1 MSDCLGKE
9 YRYNLRKYVI
19 CLYENSYKQNAIKI
33 NMQRNMDRE
42 HFLHFRNAYL
52 YSSSTTTSNAR
63 FNFTSLFGKV
73 SNFSN
78 QHSKWIKVFSSGII
92 IFSSYYYFK
101 RCCNKSISINWNW
114 PQLQLPFFSF
124 CYRIKK
130 LFLRP
135 NIKYVEN
142 NKHVPEVKE
151 LSEHVK
157 YDNGWFDELDEL
169 KKSLL
174 PSLLPS
180 SSLLPALLPEFSP
193 GVSLRETTPR
203 GEIVM
208 YYDAETKSFSYYSN
222 SKNIPYSTLDAVAR
236 KYVCLYNV
244 PSIYI
249 DIRDEVQKGRE
260 KLSKKENAL
269 KMEKNERDKNKSA
282 NSSSEKK
289 SLFAAFKNYK
299 TGRNAPKSLHNYNGN
314 VKVEEFVVL
323 KNNINKFVYKGTLDQ
338 CDADLK
344 SHADQQQRAHER
356 TLNAAVASYSL
367 IKDCENGSGVID
379 NFKLI
384 YEKQDLSYADFKK
397 KYNH

>member
-1 MSDCLGKE
+1 
-9 YRYNLRKYVI
+9 
-19 CLYENSYKQNAIKI
+19 
-33 NMQRNMDRE
+33 MQRNMNRE

-52 YSSSTTTSNAR
+52 NFSSTTTSNAR
-63 FNFTSLFGKV
+63 FNFNTMFEKV
-73 SNFSN
+73 NNFSSR
-78 QHSKWIKVFSSGII
+78 HSKLIKVFSTGVII
-92 IFSSYYYFK
+92 YSSYYYFK
-101 RCCNKSISINWNW
+101 RCSKSMNWIFR
-114 PQLQLPFFSF
+114 QLQLPFFSF

-130 LFLRP
+130 LFSRP
-135 NIKYVEN
+135 NIKHVEN
-142 NKHVPEVKE
+142 NKHAPEVKE
-151 LSEHVK
+151 VSEHVK
-157 YDNGWFDELDEL
+157 YDNGWFDDLDEL

-180 SSLLPALLPEFSP
+180 SSLLPSLLPSLPSFSP

-208 YYDAETKSFSYYSN
+208 YYDAETKSFNYYSN

-269 KMEKNERDKNKSA
+269 KNEKNERDKNKSA

-323 KNNINKFVYKGTLDQ
+323 KNNINKFVYKGTLEQ

-344 SHADQQQRAHER
+344 SHADQQRTHEDT
-356 TLNAAVASYSL
+356 TLNAASASASSL
-367 IKDCENGSGVID
+367 IKDGGSGSGIID
-379 NFKLI
+379 NLKLI

-397 KYNH
+397 KYNHS

>member
-1 MSDCLGKE
+1 
-9 YRYNLRKYVI
+9 
-19 CLYENSYKQNAIKI
+19 
-33 NMQRNMDRE
+33 MQRNMNRE

-52 YSSSTTTSNAR
+52 NFSSTTTSNAR
-63 FNFTSLFGKV
+63 FNFNTMFEKV
-73 SNFSN
+73 NNFSN
-78 QHSKWIKVFSSGII
+78 QHSKWIKVFSTGVII
-92 IFSSYYYFK
+92 YSSYYYFK
-101 RCCNKSISINWNW
+101 RYSKPMNWNCR
-114 PQLQLPFFSF
+114 QLQLPFFSF

-130 LFLRP
+130 LFSRP
-135 NIKYVEN
+135 NIKHVEN
-142 NKHVPEVKE
+142 KKHAAPEVKE

-157 YDNGWFDELDEL
+157 YDNGWFDDLDEL
-169 KKSLL
+169 KKSLFPQLLPSTLL
-174 PSLLPS
+174 PSLPS
-180 SSLLPALLPEFSP
+180 FSP

-208 YYDAETKSFSYYSN
+208 YYDAETKSFNYYSN

-269 KMEKNERDKNKSA
+269 KTEKNERDKNKSA
-282 NSSSEKK
+282 NSS

-323 KNNINKFVYKGTLDQ
+323 KNNINKFVYKGTLEQ

-344 SHADQQQRAHER
+344 SHADQQRAHEHT
-356 TLNAAVASYSL
+356 TLNASSASASASL
-367 IKDCENGSGVID
+367 IKEKDGGGGGGGGSGIID
-379 NFKLI
+379 NLKLI

-397 KYNH
+397 KYNHS

>member
-1 MSDCLGKE
+1 
-9 YRYNLRKYVI
+9 
-19 CLYENSYKQNAIKI
+19 
-33 NMQRNMDRE
+33 MQRNMNRE
-42 HFLHFRNAYL
+42 HFLNFRNAYL
-52 YSSSTTTSNAR
+52 NFSSTTTTSNAR
-63 FNFTSLFGKV
+63 FNFNTIFEKV
-73 SNFSN
+73 NNFSS
-78 QHSKWIKVFSSGII
+78 QHSKWIKVFSTGVII
-92 IFSSYYYFK
+92 YSSYYYLK
-101 RCCNKSISINWNW
+101 RCSKPMNWNYR
-114 PQLQLPFFSF
+114 QLQLPFFSF

-130 LFLRP
+130 LFSRR
-135 NIKYVEN
+135 NIKHVEN
-142 NKHVPEVKE
+142 NKQVKE

-157 YDNGWFDELDEL
+157 YDNGWFDDLDEL

-174 PSLLPS
+174 PQLLPS
-180 SSLLPALLPEFSP
+180 ALLPSLPSFSP

-208 YYDAETKSFSYYSN
+208 YYDAETKSFNYYSN

-260 KLSKKENAL
+260 KLSKKEMERN
-269 KMEKNERDKNKSA
+269 EKNERDRNKSA

-323 KNNINKFVYKGTLDQ
+323 KNNINKFVYKGTLEQ
-338 CDADLK
+338 CDADFK
-344 SHADQQQRAHER
+344 SHTDQQHAHEHT
-356 TLNAAVASYSL
+356 TLNAASSDASASDSASASL
-367 IKDCENGSGVID
+367 IKDGGSGSGIID
-379 NFKLI
+379 NLKLI

-397 KYNH
+397 KYNHS

>member
-1 MSDCLGKE
+1 M
-9 YRYNLRKYVI
+9 NWI
-19 CLYENSYKQNAIKI
+19 
-33 NMQRNMDRE
+33 
-42 HFLHFRNAYL
+42 FR
-52 YSSSTTTSNAR
+52 
-63 FNFTSLFGKV
+63 
-73 SNFSN
+73 
-78 QHSKWIKVFSSGII
+78 
-92 IFSSYYYFK
+92 
-101 RCCNKSISINWNW
+101 
-114 PQLQLPFFSF
+114 QLQLPFFSF

-130 LFLRP
+130 LFSRP
-135 NIKYVEN
+135 NIKHVEN
-142 NKHVPEVKE
+142 KKHAPEVKE

-157 YDNGWFDELDEL
+157 YDNGWFDDLDEL
-169 KKSLL
+169 KKSLFPQLLPSTLL
-174 PSLLPS
+174 PSLPS
-180 SSLLPALLPEFSP
+180 FSP

-208 YYDAETKSFSYYSN
+208 YYDAETKSFNYYSN

-269 KMEKNERDKNKSA
+269 KTEKNERDKNKSA

-323 KNNINKFVYKGTLDQ
+323 KNNINKFVYKGTLEQ

-344 SHADQQQRAHER
+344 SHADQQRTHEDT
-356 TLNAAVASYSL
+356 TLNAASASASSL
-367 IKDCENGSGVID
+367 IKDGGGGSDIID
-379 NFKLI
+379 NLKLI

-397 KYNH
+397 KYNHS

>member
-1 MSDCLGKE
+1 MSDCLGKK

-52 YSSSTTTSNAR
+52 NSSSTTTSNAR

-114 PQLQLPFFSF
+114 PQLQLPFFSYF
-124 CYRIKK
+124 CCIKT
-130 LFLRP
+130 LFSR
-135 NIKYVEN
+135 NIKNKKN
-142 NKHVPEVKE
+142 NMSNEVGRVKE

-157 YDNGWFDELDEL
+157 YDNGWYDELDEL
-169 KKSLL
+169 KNSLL

-180 SSLLPALLPEFSP
+180 SSLLPSLLPEFSP

-344 SHADQQQRAHER
+344 SHAVK
-356 TLNAAVASYSL
+356 AASSNHGEKYEGGDENNSK
-367 IKDCENGSGVID
+367 KDENIID
-379 NFKLI
+379 NLKLT